1 MNAVIG
7 ITLPFIIVL
16 NAYSIFK
23 LIDIAMDKDKIEE
36 VENRVKSLSLF
47 GRILLGIY
55 LILIVPLILI
65 MWITYVISLV
75 WDGVGKLLKKVCF
88 RREK

>member
-16 NAYSIFK
+16 NIYSMFK
-23 LIDIAMDKDKIEE
+23 FMAIAMDKDKIEE

-47 GRILLGIY
+47 GRVLLEIY
-55 LILIVPLILI
+55 LILIAPLILI

-75 WDGVGKLLKKVCF
+75 WDGIGKLLKKVCF

>member
-16 NAYSIFK
+16 NIYSMFK
-23 LIDIAMDKDKIEE
+23 FIDIAMDKDKIEE

-47 GRILLGIY
+47 GRVLLGIY